1 MDMPA
6 SDRVVSKRKACR
18 FAGEGTGL
26 SLYLAIDAGGT
37 KADYVLADDVRVLST
52 ARSET
57 IKRMRVSAEVA
68 KTNLAMALAQ
78 LESES
83 GRSLAEV
90 DVTCIGTA
98 GDTVP
103 LVTDWLRAEL
113 GSRVGGRLLILGD
126 VEIAL
131 EAAFPDSH
139 GVLILAGTGSN
150 VRGRAPNG
158 SMAGAGGH
166 GPILADQGSGH
177 CIGHEAL
184 RGIFRAIDEER
195 ETLLLPAVLSYWE
208 LKDVD
213 ELVAYANAC
222 DLTQI
227 SALTPLVLECA
238 LAGDS
243 VASDVLIEQG
253 RELAQLAIL
262 THGKL
267 ERIEG
272 RTVAPRFALAGSV
285 LTHVTPLRDEVIA
298 SLRAQ
303 FPEAEILT
311 SPPAPVNGALWRA
324 RRANVSEK

>member
-1 MDMPA
+1 M
-6 SDRVVSKRKACR
+6 
-18 FAGEGTGL
+18 

-37 KADYVLADDVRVLST
+37 KADYVLADDGHVLST
-52 ARSET
+52 ARSKT
-57 IKRMRVSAEVA
+57 IKRMRVPAEVA
-68 KTNLAMALAQ
+68 KANLTMALTQ
-78 LESES
+78 LESQS
-83 GRSLAEV
+83 GRSLA
-90 DVTCIGTA
+90 DVCITCIGTA
-98 GDTVP
+98 GETVP

-113 GSRVGGRLLILGD
+113 GSLVGGRLLILGD

-158 SMAGAGGH
+158 SMAGSGGY

-177 CIGHEAL
+177 RIGHEAL

-195 ETLLLPAVLSYWE
+195 ETLLLPAVLSHWK
-208 LKDVD
+208 LMNVD

-227 SALTPLVLECA
+227 SALTPLVLGCA
-238 LAGDS
+238 QAGDF
-243 VASDVLIEQG
+243 VATDVLIEQG
-253 RELAQLAIL
+253 RELAHLAIL

-272 RTVAPRFALAGSV
+272 MPIAPRFALAGSI
-285 LTHVTPLRDEVIA
+285 LLHVPPLRDEVIA
-298 SLRAQ
+298 NLRAC
-303 FPEAEILT
+303 FPETEIHT
-311 SPPAPVNGALWRA
+311 TPPAPVHGALLRA
-324 RRANVSEK
+324 RRANVSDKSYGTSPDV